1 MKKAILVTA
10 MVLVLG
16 GLIAQL
22 HVAAQTYHPVVQV
35 ESAEGLRYTAI
46 LAAVDRS
53 RACAAASH
61 EFLEPLKADCPAC
74 RIVYARCTRDLDEL
88 DAGMAT
94 PAAQASWLVEMP
106 GVSIAI
112 DGASEK
118 ARRTCQL
125 MASDVAKRGVPAA
138 RCVAA
143 GSPAPRS

>member
-1 MKKAILVTA
+1 MKKALLVTA

-16 GLIAQL
+16 GFIAQL

-35 ESAEGLRYTAI
+35 ESADGLKYTAI
-46 LAAVDRS
+46 LDPVDER
-53 RACAAASH
+53 RACATASH
-61 EFLEPLKADCPAC
+61 EFLEPVKTDCPAC

-88 DAGMAT
+88 DVGMAT
-94 PAAQASWLVEMP
+94 PTPQAYWLVEMP

-112 DGASEK
+112 DGASDK

-125 MASDVAKRGVPAA
+125 MASDVTKRGVPAA